1 MSSIR
6 KERDGVKQSQLF
18 PKPFIDRCCERN
30 RNRMRTEFL
39 RPIDGLRLPE
49 EYRALLRPGES
60 EAGVNRAVHR
70 LPRFFYEVGSWEEAH
85 EIRLAPHFTLAELML
100 VDCRE
105 ARLLLSQFPHYVPCA
120 IVLHAR
126 FLEDFRREVDA
137 PVFVSA
143 NGGYRSP
150 AHQIGGAKSIHA
162 WGTAANIYRIGD
174 TFLDNAKSI
183 EKYGAI
189 ASSLSR
195 AVLVRPFGTGEK
207 ETDDHLHLDLGL
219 VSLTPHGCSEAL

>member
-1 MSSIR
+1 
-6 KERDGVKQSQLF
+6 
-18 PKPFIDRCCERN
+18 
-30 RNRMRTEFL
+30 MRTEFL
-39 RPIDGLRLPE
+39 RPIDGLRLSE

-60 EAGVNRAVHR
+60 EAGVNGIVHR
-70 LPRFFYEVGSWEEAH
+70 LPRFFYEIGSWDEAH

-120 IVLHAR
+120 ILLLAS

-137 PVFVSA
+137 PVFISA

-150 AHQIGGAKSIHA
+150 AHQIGGARSIHA

-174 TFLDNAKSI
+174 TFLSDGKSI
-183 EKYGAI
+183 GKYRTVA
-189 ASSLSR
+189 ASLSP
-195 AVLVRPFGTGEK
+195 AVFVRPFGREEGQTS
-207 ETDDHLHLDLGL
+207 DHLHIDLGFAT
-219 VSLTPHGCSEAL
+219 LTPRECSEAS